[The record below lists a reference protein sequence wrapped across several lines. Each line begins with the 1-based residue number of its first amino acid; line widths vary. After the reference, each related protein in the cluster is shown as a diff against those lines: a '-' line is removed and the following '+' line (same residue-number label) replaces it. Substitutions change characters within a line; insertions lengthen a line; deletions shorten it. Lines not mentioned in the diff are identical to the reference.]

1 MLTLD
6 RPSDASRYDYRRLY
20 VDPPVDD
27 ETAALLC
34 WLHTHAPRL
43 AEAQR
48 ACLFRESRQGNRQQN
63 RSEKSRDFAHGQCA
77 EQRACQRAR

>member
-1 MLTLD
+1 MLALD
-6 RPSDASRYDYRRLY
+6 RPSDAGRYDYRRLY

-43 AEAQR
+43 AEAQHALSAIR
-48 ACLFRESRQGNRQQN
+48 ADVREAVDLENALS
-63 RSEKSRDFAHGQCA
+63 AA
-77 EQRACQRAR
+77 EAAVAALRVEVG